1 MTALNE
7 VHQWFELG
15 LHLGLS
21 YSTLKTIGKNC
32 NGEVEMCRIEVLAK
46 WLNDLEEKRTK
57 QFLQSALQKLYST
70 TH

>member
-1 MTALNE
+1 MTALNT

-21 YSTLKTIGKNC
+21 YSTLNMIEENRRGK
-32 NGEVEMCRIEVLAK
+32 VEMCRVDVLAK
-46 WLNDLEEKRTK
+46 WLYDLEEKRSK
-57 QFLQSALQKLYST
+57 QFLQSALLKLYST